1 MVGGGKGLEGGCS
14 VDFCNTR
21 TWRFSYRKVKGLPV
35 KGLLLGERR
44 ERRIPPKFPPVLE
57 RGQRRRQEGTTDKHT
72 HMSDEE
78 EVIVIV
84 D

>member
-1 MVGGGKGLEGGCS
+1 MVGLEGGCS

-35 KGLLLGERR
+35 KGLLLGEGGRGGSPQ
-44 ERRIPPKFPPVLE
+44 IPPVLE
-57 RGQRRRQEGTTDKHT
+57 RGQRRQEGTTDKHT